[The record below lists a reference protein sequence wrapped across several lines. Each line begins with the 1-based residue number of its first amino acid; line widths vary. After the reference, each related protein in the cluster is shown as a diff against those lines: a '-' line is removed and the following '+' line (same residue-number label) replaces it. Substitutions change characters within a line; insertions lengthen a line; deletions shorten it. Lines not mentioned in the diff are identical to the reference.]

1 MAGNVTRFSSLA
13 EIADLHGGRGK
24 LRKRLQWRREAAR
37 LGTEMESRNALARLA
52 DVAESAL
59 PLLERLRA
67 TARHAAD
74 ELKTRLLGRDFQQRV
89 DVLKARYVDLGG
101 DPFGFDVG
109 TASNAAMM
117 LAFFHRMYFRTEVFG
132 IENVPAGRVLLIAN
146 HSGQVP
152 IDAAIVGSSL
162 FFDANPPRVV
172 RAMVEKWTA
181 TLPFV
186 SAFFNRVGQVVGVPE
201 NARRLL
207 EMGEVLLAFPE
218 GIRGVSK
225 PFERRYQLEPFGLG
239 FMRLAI
245 ETNTPIVPVAVIG
258 AEEQYVSLG
267 NLRWAA
273 RLLDIPVF
281 PLIPQMFVPGAQMP
295 LPTKYRIHFG
305 EPMRF
310 EGDPDDDALLGE
322 KVWLVRQTISDM
334 LRRGLASRRSVF
346 L

>member
-1 MAGNVTRFSSLA
+1 
-13 EIADLHGGRGK
+13 
-24 LRKRLQWRREAAR
+24 
-37 LGTEMESRNALARLA
+37 MESRNALARLT
-52 DVAESAL
+52 DVAGGAM

-67 TARHAAD
+67 TARQAAE
-74 ELKTRLLGRDFQQRV
+74 ELKTRLLGRDFEQRV
-89 DVLKARYVDLGG
+89 EILRARYVGMGG
-101 DPFGFDVG
+101 DPFGFDVT

-132 IENVPAGRVLLIAN
+132 IENVPSGRVLLVAN

-225 PFERRYQLEPFGLG
+225 PFERRYQLEQFGLG

-245 ETNTPIVPVAVIG
+245 ETDTPIVPVAVIG

-267 NLRWAA
+267 NLKWAA
-273 RLLDIPVF
+273 RLLNIPVF
-281 PLIPQMFVPGAQMP
+281 PLIPQVFVPGAQMP

-310 EGDPDDDALLGE
+310 KGGPDDDDTVVSD

-334 LRRGLASRRSVF
+334 LRHGLATRRSVF

>member
-1 MAGNVTRFSSLA
+1 
-13 EIADLHGGRGK
+13 
-24 LRKRLQWRREAAR
+24 
-37 LGTEMESRNALARLA
+37 MESRNALARLT
-52 DVAESAL
+52 DVAGGAM

-67 TARHAAD
+67 TARQAAE
-74 ELKTRLLGRDFQQRV
+74 ELKTRLLGRDFEQRV
-89 DVLKARYVDLGG
+89 ESLRARYVGMGG
-101 DPFGFDVG
+101 DPFGFDVT

-132 IENVPAGRVLLIAN
+132 IENVPSGRVLLVAN

-225 PFERRYQLEPFGLG
+225 PFERRYQLEQFGLG

-245 ETNTPIVPVAVIG
+245 ETDTPIVPVAVIG

-267 NLRWAA
+267 NLKWAA
-273 RLLDIPVF
+273 RLLNIPVF
-281 PLIPQMFVPGAQMP
+281 PLIPQVFVPGAQMP

-310 EGDPDDDALLGE
+310 KGGPDDDDTVVSD

-334 LRRGLASRRSVF
+334 LRHGLATRRSVF